1 MKLPLA
7 YYGNPILRQKGERV
21 EQIDDELHQLV
32 VDMQETMLAN
42 NGVGLAAQQINR
54 KLLLFITQVPQKVS
68 PDPEDHQWV
77 EGPLRVFINPKILDY
92 SEKTWTIEEGCLSI
106 PGVFGEV
113 ERPIKIKIEATD
125 LEGNR
130 FEEEFAF
137 MAARAILHENDH
149 IHGVLFIDRLE
160 RKRRQQIEMY
170 LQQVKKKYTKK

>member
-1 MKLPLA
+1 
-7 YYGNPILRQKGERV
+7 
-21 EQIDDELHQLV
+21 
-32 VDMQETMLAN
+32 
-42 NGVGLAAQQINR
+42 
-54 KLLLFITQVPQKVS
+54 
-68 PDPEDHQWV
+68 V